1 MSAKILIWD
10 SDLSLGHAIFDTLSL
25 KGYRPVRLENPA
37 HLAKALELEKPEL
50 AILEGNWQAGTKISL
65 GEGAFPQPA
74 NGELSIVL
82 PAAGEASLDRNV
94 AAGLVLGTI
103 SKPFGQDQLCSGIQS
118 SLSLKE
124 TLEKP
129 PLPWEE
135 YIEVRRLTTEE
146 EILADLNLRYQV
158 YREVGFIG
166 SRSEEI
172 EIDRYDTRAIIF
184 GAFHNVSGESEL
196 VGSIRII
203 REKSEGPHAGEL
215 RRIMQRY
222 GLDIPLSEDSE
233 NGRASLPALQTFGLS
248 AVELK
253 TVSAGFGT
261 DHSAGGQNVSPEIC
275 EMSRLV
281 IKKEYRRRRFGIER
295 RLYEGIV
302 VDCSASK
309 PHRNWFIIAVH
320 PMNTTKYLRYGF
332 TCLEELGVKSYAG
345 LAQPAVLLNLDL
357 QHYLIQPNPFT
368 PSLAVNTLLYQVNGN
383 ILTRVQDQPVQLEK
397 VA

>member
-25 KGYRPVRLENPA
+25 KGYQPVRLENPA

-82 PAAGEASLDRNV
+82 PATGESSPDRNV
-94 AAGLVLGTI
+94 IAGLVLGTI
-103 SKPFGQDQLCSGIQS
+103 SKPFGQDQLCVGIQT
-118 SLSLKE
+118 SLFLKE
-124 TLEKP
+124 TLERP

-135 YIEVRRLTTEE
+135 YIEVRRLATEE

-172 EIDRYDTRAIIF
+172 EIDRYDTRSIIF
-184 GAFHNVSGESEL
+184 GAFHNTGGESEL
-196 VGSIRII
+196 VGSIRIT

-222 GLDIPLSEDSE
+222 DLDTPLSE
-233 NGRASLPALQTFGLS
+233 NGKPSLPALQTFGIS
-248 AVELK
+248 AAQLK
-253 TVSAGFGT
+253 TISAGFGT
-261 DHSAGGQNVSPEIC
+261 DRSAGGKEVSPEIC

-302 VDCSASK
+302 IDCSASK
-309 PHRNWFIIAVH
+309 PHRNWFVIAVH
-320 PMNTTKYLRYGF
+320 PSNGTKYVRYGF
-332 TCLEELGVKSYAG
+332 NCLEELGVKSYAG
-345 LAQPAVLLNLDL
+345 LSQPAVLLNLDL
-357 QHYLIQPNPFT
+357 QHYLFQPNPFT

-383 ILTRVQDQPVQLEK
+383 IMTRVQDQPVQLEK